1 MTQAHG
7 RSQPQNQGSGHCA
20 RLRKSG
26 CKPEDSFSSWM
37 HHASYT
43 SRPWQVLLCPWTCL
57 LAPRP
62 AYRFFILWITA
73 WASGCFP
80 GLFLLCG
87 PPSVPQLL
95 CVFLI
100 RAPST
105 CSVITT
111 DLFLSCW
118 AVQGRGQSLI
128 HWSVSGAWDPGTQWC
143 PVSACWMKGEKNG
156 WMNGEKSQ

>member
-43 SRPWQVLLCPWTCL
+43 SRPWQVLLCPWTSL

-62 AYRFFILWITA
+62 AYPFFILWITA
-73 WASGCFP
+73 WASGSFP

-95 CVFLI
+95 CV
-100 RAPST
+100 
-105 CSVITT
+105 
-111 DLFLSCW
+111 
-118 AVQGRGQSLI
+118 SLI
-128 HWSVSGAWDPGTQWC
+128 GHPVPALSSPLTYFSLAGLCRDRARVLFTGLSLAPGILVPSGAQSVLVG
-143 PVSACWMKGEKNG
+143 
-156 WMNGEKSQ
+156 